1 MSKAKNKTA
10 DADVQKVLKAL
21 HLYQSAHQN
30 AEVSAY
36 RYNQASI
43 RIRVVD
49 PDLKTLDRI
58 ERDEF
63 VWKYLEKLP
72 ENIVSQITMLVLL
85 APGEETKSGS
95 NLEFNRPSPATL

>member
-1 MSKAKNKTA
+1 MSKAKTKTA
-10 DADVQKVLKAL
+10 DTDVQKVLKAFQ
-21 HLYQSAHQN
+21 LYRSAHPN
-30 AEVSAY
+30 AEISAY

-49 PDLKTLDRI
+49 PDLKPLDRI

-72 ENIVSQITMLVLL
+72 ENVASQITMLVLL
-85 APGEETKSGS
+85 APGEEGKSGS

>member
-1 MSKAKNKTA
+1 MSKAKTKTA
-10 DADVQKVLKAL
+10 DGDVQKVLKAITA
-21 HLYQSAHQN
+21 YKAAHPK

-49 PDLKTLDRI
+49 PDLKSLDRL

-72 ENIVSQITMLVLL
+72 ENVLSQITMLVLL
-85 APGEETKSGS
+85 APGEESKSGS
-95 NLEFNRPSPATL
+95 NLEFNRPSPASL

>member
-1 MSKAKNKTA
+1 MSKTKTKTA
-10 DADVQKVLKAL
+10 DGDVQKVLKAL
-21 HLYQSAHQN
+21 GLYENAHN
-30 AEVSAY
+30 KAEVSAY

-49 PDLKTLDRI
+49 PDLKSLDRI

-72 ENIVSQITMLVLL
+72 ENVVSQITMLVLL
-85 APGEETKSGS
+85 SPGEESKSGS
-95 NLEFNRPSPATL
+95 NLEFNRPSPASL